1 MHWYYALFCMCYIL
15 QWRSIFKN
23 CYTSFVF
30 TKLTLVSGSS
40 FFAGKTAYEKYLKWI
55 PCGCSHCKLGILPF
69 FKQFFFFFFWF
80 FLSLSNSLTEV
91 LHKIKF
97 VFWKSIVENTII
109 SCIRERISL
118 YYSFPLVAHRI
129 VILKCISL
137 LKDNLVNTTL
147 KQNLLNIITWDILKT
162 SVLFV

>member
-69 FKQFFFFFFWF
+69 FKHFFF

-97 VFWKSIVENTII
+97 VFLKSIVENTII

-118 YYSFPLVAHRI
+118 YYSFPLVAHRT
-129 VILKCISL
+129 VIFKMYFITETQSSKYHTETESTQHHNMRHIENICAFCL
-137 LKDNLVNTTL
+137 TL
-147 KQNLLNIITWDILKT
+147 
-162 SVLFV
+162 